1 MSFLKKLKANKPQ
14 AKLEGYFMTML
25 GKSKFGKT
33 TWAVEV
39 VEEHF
44 GSLDNALLLATEIG
58 YKTMDGVIAIPITGF
73 EWAENEDED
82 DEDVKAQKDDNE
94 ERGFIE
100 VVDEL
105 IENKNEVDFKF
116 IIIDTITALERYA
129 TAHVIRQANR
139 QDNPAKRY
147 KTISN
152 IPWGDGYTMVGEAI
166 YEQIDRLKKAGFGVL
181 VIGHEKTRKIK
192 NKDGYEYDYT
202 GLNVMGKVSDIIER
216 ESDFII
222 YADLMTTEGEDG
234 KPKEERMLRYR
245 SDGNFL
251 AGCRFKHF
259 PASTSNEPA
268 DFLKAFKEA
277 VEASSGKKLPKKVV
291 EVKEEVE
298 DEKEHVVEE
307 KPKKTSTKKQKA
319 KEVEPDVAEE
329 QVKAEAEAEKS
340 AVESTTDEDVAEAIE
355 AVKAEIGELL
365 ADMPLADKK
374 KCAVE
379 FKNVTGAIDYK
390 QSNSLEDLQEVLEFV
405 KELA

>member
-1 MSFLKKLKANKPQ
+1 MSFLKKLKANKPE

-58 YKTMDGVIAIPITGF
+58 YKTMNGVIAIPITGF
-73 EWAENEDED
+73 DWAENEDDD
-82 DEDVKAQKDDNE
+82 DEEVKAKKTDNE

-129 TAHVIRQANR
+129 TQYVIRQANR

-181 VIGHEKTRKIK
+181 VIGHEKSRKIK

-234 KPKEERMLRYR
+234 KPKEERLLRFR

-259 PASTSNEPA
+259 PATVSNEPA

-298 DEKEHVVEE
+298 PDVEHVVEE
-307 KPKKTSTKKQKA
+307 KVEKKSKKEKA
-319 KEVEPDVAEE
+319 VEKA
-329 QVKAEAEAEKS
+329 QVEKEAEAEKS
-340 AVESTTDEDVAEAIE
+340 AVESTTDEDVAEAID

-365 ADMPLADKK
+365 ADMALADKK
-374 KCAVE
+374 KCAGQ
-379 FKNVTGAIDYK
+379 FKKVTGAIDYK
-390 QSNSLEDLQEVLEFV
+390 KSNNLEDLQEVLEFV